1 MKNLQLICG
10 IYQQPSS
17 VKTSLRFDLKWHAFK
32 GLFEAKK
39 LILLRTH
46 LGHNTEYN
54 LQVLMQKI
62 GNIVH
67 PDTYYQKKGGGTITA
82 KMGCIEPLKQRD
94 KKN

>member
-10 IYQQPSS
+10 IYQQPSI

-46 LGHNTEYN
+46 LGHNTEYRIQFTSFN
-54 LQVLMQKI
+54 AKDWEYCTPGHLL
-62 GNIVH
+62 
-67 PDTYYQKKGGGTITA
+67 PKKRGGV
-82 KMGCIEPLKQRD
+82 Q
-94 KKN
+94 